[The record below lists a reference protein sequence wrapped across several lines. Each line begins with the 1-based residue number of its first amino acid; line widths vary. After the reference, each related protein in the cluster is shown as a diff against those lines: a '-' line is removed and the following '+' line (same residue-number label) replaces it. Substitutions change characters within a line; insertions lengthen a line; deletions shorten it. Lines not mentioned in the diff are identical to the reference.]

1 MKYGSTK
8 AFKSISS
15 AALCIGLLLSA
26 ISFSLA
32 QENDT
37 IPSGNLADTLV
48 QDNRP
53 VEKIESYATR
63 YDPRKAML
71 YAAVFPGS
79 GQFYNKK
86 YWKIPLVY
94 GGFGALL
101 YGVNY
106 YHDLN
111 VRFKNDLYTLLN
123 DPASGGGL
131 SPDGLTSDQLRTV
144 VDQTRRERDFFIIL
158 TGFFYIL
165 QMVDA
170 HVDAQL
176 KEFDLN
182 PKLQISIEPTIENNY
197 LVGRSTG
204 LALKLRF

>member
-1 MKYGSTK
+1 MRG
-8 AFKSISS
+8 AGI
-15 AALCIGLLLSA
+15 IGILLFVFNFC
-26 ISFSLA
+26 FS

-48 QDNRP
+48 QNSRP
-53 VEKIESYATR
+53 IEKIESYAAR

-71 YAAVFPGS
+71 YAAVLPGA

-86 YWKIPLVY
+86 YWKMPLVY
-94 GGFGALL
+94 GGFAAFIYGA
-101 YGVNY
+101 NF
-106 YHDLN
+106 YHGLN
-111 VRFKNDLYTLLN
+111 VDFKNDLYDLLN
-123 DPASGGGL
+123 DPTLNGGV
-131 SPDGLTSDQLRTV
+131 SPDNLTTDQLRSV
-144 VDQTRRERDFFIIL
+144 VDRTRRERDFLIIL

-170 HVDAQL
+170 HVDAHL

-182 PKLQISIEPTIENNY
+182 PKLQITLEPTMENNY
-197 LVGRSTG
+197 MIGRSTG